1 MSRLCPSLGTT
12 LSADQL
18 SEMSKL
24 LEMEAKNS
32 FSTWVGDQ
40 MAAFASSLAQVTSG
54 APLTVLPAWDKVT
67 IEETG
72 DSGQQVMFCNM
83 SPSLCYVPLPNISTP
98 ESRWPVSS

>member
-1 MSRLCPSLGTT
+1 MGTT

-24 LEMEAKNS
+24 LETEAKNS
-32 FSTWVGDQ
+32 FSTWVEEQ
-40 MAAFASSLAQVTSG
+40 MSAFASSLAQVTSG

-72 DSGQQVMFCNM
+72 DSGQQVMFCNVI
-83 SPSLCYVPLPNISTP
+83 PSLCYVPLSNIFNS
-98 ESRWPVSS
+98 